1 MADITISLSD
11 DRKLSIKDIG
21 VSQFLTIWDD
31 LLASKVVRGL
41 VDEKQITLSC
51 DEKMESEVL
60 ETFGKNRYAKIEAD
74 NEEISSKKIKE
85 LVQEG
90 LFAAGLVIEEDV
102 EDGDLTAEINKMFD
116 VDISP
121 FSIVTL
127 NEVTDK
133 FMKGVNQLDATAA
146 AYFAAKIAATFMW
159 ERMKDE
165 YIFGLKKRKSE
176 REGNPVLSE
185 ATNGKRDN
193 ER

>member
-11 DRKLSIKDIG
+11 DRKLSIKDVD
-21 VSQFLTIWDD
+21 VSEFLEIWDN
-31 LLASKVVRGL
+31 LMTSKVVDSL
-41 VDEKQITLSC
+41 VDEKQVTLSC

-60 ETFGKNRYAKIEAD
+60 ETFGKNRYAKIEAG
-74 NEEISSKKIKE
+74 NEEISSKKLKE

-90 LFAAGLVIEEDV
+90 LFAAGIVIEQDV

-133 FMKGVNQLDATAA
+133 SMKGVNQLDATAA
-146 AYFAAKIAATFMW
+146 AYFATKIAATFMW
-159 ERMKDE
+159 EQMKDN
-165 YIFGLKKRKSE
+165 YIIGLKKGIEKH
-176 REGNPVLSE
+176 
-185 ATNGKRDN
+185 D
-193 ER
+193 

>member
-41 VDEKQITLSC
+41 VDEEQVTLSC
-51 DEKMESEVL
+51 DEKTKSEAL
-60 ETFGKNRYAKIEAD
+60 ETFKKNQYAKIEAD
-74 NEEISSKKIKE
+74 NEEISDKKLKG

-102 EDGDLTAEINKMFD
+102 KDGDLTAEINKMFD

-127 NEVTDK
+127 NAVTDK
-133 FMKGVNQLDATAA
+133 FMKGVKQLDATAA
-146 AYFAAKIAATFMW
+146 AYFAAKIAAMFVW

-165 YIFGLKKRKSE
+165 YIIGLKK
-176 REGNPVLSE
+176 GN
-185 ATNGKRDN
+185 D
-193 ER
+193 